1 MKDYIGQAISLQGD
15 SYLNPAWPGH
25 TRNVNQ
31 ITSIS
36 IHHNAIQRPH
46 DYDSVAMYRNE
57 AASHYQN
64 LGLGLQYHYTIDN
77 VGQVYVIRPHTTWL
91 HVVGSAENVTCLA
104 ICLDG
109 NFENQQP
116 TREQFEA
123 LYQLLENLCEQHPE
137 FPATWPDVRPHADY
151 SSTACCGANLRG
163 LIYPIKDKA
172 SAQSALLNKGE
183 YDWPQYQNVPTLP
196 PPAPVIPTPTP
207 PSVVITYRVFKDGK
221 QIGAYTQEKNA
232 YNKYKAE
239 GGKIVDQNN
248 NDVTAQL
255 VAKYDPPTEPV
266 PNPPVVDQTHDYG
279 QETNSLVK
287 QILDI
292 IKKIAIW
299 LHVPGVK
306 E

>member
-1 MKDYIGQAISLQGD
+1 MKSYISQIINLTGD
-15 SYLNPAWPGH
+15 SYLNPQWAGH
-25 TRNVNQ
+25 SRSVGT

-36 IHHNAIQRPH
+36 IHHDASIRPK
-46 DYDSVAMYRNE
+46 DYDSVARYRSE
-57 AASHYQN
+57 AAYHYNN
-64 LGLGLQYHYTIDN
+64 LGPGLQYHYKIDN
-77 VGQVYVIRPHTTWL
+77 VGQIFAIRPHTTWL

-109 NFENQQP
+109 NFETQQP

-151 SSTACCGANLRG
+151 SATACCGANLRN

-172 SAQSALLNKGE
+172 SAQANLLNRGE

-207 PSVVITYRVFKDGK
+207 PSVQISYRVFKDGK

-239 GGKIVDQNN
+239 GGKIVDQNG
-248 NDVTAQL
+248 NDITAQL
-255 VAKYDPPTEPV
+255 VAKYEPAPPPSTPPTDP
-266 PNPPVVDQTHDYG
+266 DHDWG
-279 QETNSLVK
+279 QENNSILK
-287 QILDI
+287 QILEI
-292 IKKIAIW
+292 VTNIFNKIM
-299 LHVPGVK
+299 GVFK
-306 E
+306 

>member
-1 MKDYIGQAISLQGD
+1 VKNYIGEVISLQGD

-25 TRNVNQ
+25 SRNVNQ

-36 IHHNAIQRPH
+36 VHHNAIQRAK

-64 LGLGLQYHYTIDN
+64 LGPGLQYHYTIDN
-77 VGQVYVIRPHTTWL
+77 VGQIFSVRPHTTWL

-163 LIYPIKDKA
+163 RIFAIQDKA
-172 SAQSALLNKGE
+172 SAQAQLLNVGE
-183 YDWPQYQNVPTLP
+183 YDWPEYQNVPTLP
-196 PPAPVIPTPTP
+196 PPAPVIPTPAP
-207 PSVVITYRVFKDGK
+207 PSVQISYRVFKDGK
-221 QIGAYTQEKNA
+221 QIGAYALEKNA
-232 YNKYKAE
+232 WNKYKAE
-239 GGKIVDQNN
+239 GGRIMDQNN
-248 NDVTAQL
+248 NDVTDQL
-255 VAKYDPPTEPV
+255 IAKYEPAA
-266 PNPPVVDQTHDYG
+266 PPVVPPPEQDHDYG
-279 QETNSLVK
+279 EENNGILK
-287 QILDI
+287 QILAI
-292 IKKIAIW
+292 VTEILNKIKGIFK
-299 LHVPGVK
+299 
-306 E
+306 